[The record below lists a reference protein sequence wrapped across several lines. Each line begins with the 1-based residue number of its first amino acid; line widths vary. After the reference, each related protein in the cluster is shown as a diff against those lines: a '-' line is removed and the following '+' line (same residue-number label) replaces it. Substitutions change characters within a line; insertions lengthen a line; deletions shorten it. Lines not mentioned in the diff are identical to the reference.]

1 MVGAFIRAGVVC
13 PRCDT
18 TVPLNALV
26 AAVRCRAC
34 GERLPLETDDWEAVL
49 GDLPREA
56 PGLEEGE
63 ASRSS
68 ILGSYSFTVSRGRL
82 EPRYAGTSE
91 PIEREDVLRALAEGG
106 LRGPG
111 ECEQPFIRQ
120 VPERY
125 RDLLPGVL
133 ALVGEDPGLVSG
145 SAADR
150 ELDVD
155 QGSTRPV
162 AFSCPSCGGYLVTDG
177 RGRTAVCDH
186 CGGKSAIPDRLW
198 ERIHPSCVM
207 RTWFLLLDSGPNRAG
222 WSGDTYAAVSDGSG
236 GAVLAVADGEGPP
249 LLIGIDESGGVAWS
263 RRIFDPP
270 LSEQGH
276 PRLALSGRETVLAW
290 RPDHPDLTIL
300 SPADGTELE
309 TVKGADPAGPSEW
322 NRFTMLGCVGLAAY
336 ENSLVLCS
344 GPWRDGNGRKQ
355 YRLLRFSLRGEPMD
369 LWESERRPGILR
381 RIFGRRGRL
390 DYFSEC
396 GNRPEALRDAV
407 RLAGGADGSL
417 FMLQRNLLA
426 KFDASGE
433 RVFLVQLP
441 DGYSEGDPVMDASGR
456 CWVLIHG
463 AEHESALVCVSPDG
477 QNVMEA
483 ASTDDSDHPL
493 YFASAAAPVTGG
505 VLTAGW
511 SGGLFL
517 HETAG
522 TMAR

>member
-26 AAVRCRAC
+26 PAVRCPAC

-49 GDLPREA
+49 GDLPQEA

-63 ASRSS
+63 GSRSS
-68 ILGSYSFTVSRGRL
+68 ILGSYSFTVSRGRM

-91 PIEREDVLRALAEGG
+91 PIETEDVLRALAEGE

-111 ECEQPFIRQ
+111 DGEQPFVRP

-162 AFSCPSCGGYLVTDG
+162 AFSCPSCGGYLVAEG

-186 CGGKSAIPDRLW
+186 CGGESAIPDRLW

-207 RTWFLLLDSGPNRAG
+207 RTWFLLLDSSPNSAG
-222 WSGDTYAAVSDGSG
+222 WSGDTYAAVPDGSG

-249 LLIGIDESGGVAWS
+249 LLLGTDPKGEVEWS
-263 RRIFDPP
+263 RRIFDSP
-270 LSEQGH
+270 LSELGH
-276 PRLALSGRETVLAW
+276 PRLAPSARGTILAW
-290 RPDHPDLTIL
+290 RRDRPDLTVI
-300 SPADGTELE
+300 SPADGRDLDVVEGTEPE
-309 TVKGADPAGPSEW
+309 SAADWEG
-322 NRFTMLGCVGLAAY
+322 FTMLGCLGLAAFRD
-336 ENSLVLCS
+336 SMVLCS
-344 GPWRDGNGRKQ
+344 GPWRDGEGRKQ
-355 YRLLRFSLRGEPMD
+355 FRLLRFSPGGRPME
-369 LWESERRPGILR
+369 LWPGGRPGGILGR
-381 RIFGRRGRL
+381 LFGRCQRL
-390 DYFSEC
+390 DRFVEC
-396 GNRPEALRDAV
+396 GHRPQALRDGV
-407 RLAGGADGSL
+407 RLAAGPDGSL

-426 KFDASGE
+426 KFGPAG
-433 RVFLVQLP
+433 RKLFLAELP
-441 DGYSEGDPVMDASGR
+441 DGYSEGDPVVDAAGR

-463 AEHESALVCVSPDG
+463 ADHETTLVSVSSDG
-477 QNVMEA
+477 RTISEE
-483 ASTDDSDHPL
+483 SFTDDSDHPL

-522 TMAR
+522 TMA